1 MSFKFNMEDTWGLR
15 SISIP
20 SLQCPPSGGG
30 GNLDIR
36 DLLQCACDG
45 GGRKTEPSTWH
56 SAGAH
61 MKSYHIILDFTER
74 GSLPSEMTDSLKLRG
89 LVLRTFGGNMVSG

>member
-1 MSFKFNMEDTWGLR
+1 
-15 SISIP
+15 
-20 SLQCPPSGGG
+20 
-30 GNLDIR
+30 
-36 DLLQCACDG
+36 
-45 GGRKTEPSTWH
+45 
-56 SAGAH
+56 